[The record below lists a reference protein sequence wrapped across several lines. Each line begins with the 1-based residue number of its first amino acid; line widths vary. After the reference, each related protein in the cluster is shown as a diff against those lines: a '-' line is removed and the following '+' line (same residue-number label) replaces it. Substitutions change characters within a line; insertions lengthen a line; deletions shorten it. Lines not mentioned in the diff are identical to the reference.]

1 MKLMDAIIID
11 DEKHCRHVLS
21 ILLNRHCPEVKVVA
35 ECSDGPSALMTISK
49 LKPALIFLDIEMPGM
64 NGFELLERCN
74 ETDFSIIFT
83 TAYNE
88 YAIKAIRHSALD
100 YLLKPVDKTELIQ
113 AVAKAEKQS
122 NKQSGNIEKLM
133 GLLREKKVHEPIA
146 LSTLGGLIVIN
157 TDDLLYCESNGP
169 YTNFIF
175 TEQKPILIS
184 KTLKEVEEV
193 LVTRNFLRV
202 HNSFLIN
209 MKYVQKY
216 MNGNGGDVVMNN
228 GKVIPVS
235 RGKKAFFLE
244 HLERI

>member
-1 MKLMDAIIID
+1 MDTIIID

-21 ILLNRHCPEVKVVA
+21 LLLTRHCPDVNIVA
-35 ECSDGPSALMTISK
+35 ECASGQDALAAISS
-49 LKPALIFLDIEMPGM
+49 LKPALLFLDIEMPGM
-64 NGFELLERCN
+64 NGFEMLEKCID
-74 ETDFSIIFT
+74 TGFAVVFT

-88 YAIKAIRHSALD
+88 YAIQAIRHSALD
-100 YLLKPVDKTELIQ
+100 YLLKPVDKNELIQ
-113 AVAKAEKQS
+113 AVAKAEKHAPTDQGS
-122 NKQSGNIEKLM
+122 IEKLM
-133 GLLREKKVHEPIA
+133 SLVREKKSTDPVA

-157 TDDLLYCESNGP
+157 TDDLLYCESDGP

-175 TEQKPILIS
+175 KEQKPILIS

-193 LVTRNFLRV
+193 LVSRNFLRV

-216 MNGNGGDVVMNN
+216 LNGNGGDVVMNS

-235 RGKKAFFLE
+235 RTKKAFFLE
-244 HLERI
+244 HLQRI

>member
-1 MKLMDAIIID
+1 MDAIIID

-21 ILLNRHCPEVKVVA
+21 LLLARHCPEVNVVA
-35 ECSDGPSALMTISK
+35 ECADGTTALQAIAEHRPQ
-49 LKPALIFLDIEMPGM
+49 LLFLDIEMPGM
-64 NGFELLERCN
+64 NGFELLERC
-74 ETDFSIIFT
+74 TDKGFSVIFT

-100 YLLKPVDKTELIQ
+100 YLLKPVDKNELEQSVI
-113 AVAKAEKQS
+113 KAQKQC
-122 NKQSGNIEKLM
+122 NKDSGNIEKLI
-133 GLLREKKVHEPIA
+133 GLLRERKSPEPVA

-157 TDDLLYCESNGP
+157 TDDLLYCESDGP

-175 TEQKPILIS
+175 IEQKPILLS

-193 LVTRNFLRV
+193 LTSRNFLRV

-209 MKYVQKY
+209 MKYVRKY
-216 MNGNGGDVVMNN
+216 LNGNGGDVVMNN
-228 GKVIPVS
+228 GKTIPVS

>member
-1 MKLMDAIIID
+1 MDAIIID

-21 ILLNRHCPEVKVVA
+21 LLLARHCPEVNVVA
-35 ECSDGPSALMTISK
+35 ECADGITALT
-49 LKPALIFLDIEMPGM
+49 LIDQLQPQLLFLDIEMPGM
-64 NGFELLERCN
+64 NGFELLERC
-74 ETDFSIIFT
+74 TTSALAVVFT

-88 YAIKAIRHSALD
+88 YAIQAIRHSALD
-100 YLLKPVDKTELIQ
+100 YLLKPIDKNELMQ
-113 AVAKAEKQS
+113 AVSRARKQS
-122 NKQSGNIEKLM
+122 NKDSGNIEKLM
-133 GLLREKKVHEPIA
+133 GLLREKKTSEPVA
-146 LSTLGGLIVIN
+146 LSTLGGLIIID

-169 YTNFIF
+169 YTNFLF
-175 TEQKPILIS
+175 LEQKPILVS

-216 MNGNGGDVVMNN
+216 LNGNGGDVVMKN

-235 RGKKAFFLE
+235 RGKKTFFLE

>member
-1 MKLMDAIIID
+1 MDAIIID

-21 ILLNRHCPEVKVVA
+21 LLLARHCPEVRVVSESTGGLA
-35 ECSDGPSALMTISK
+35 ALKAIETF
-49 LKPALIFLDIEMPGM
+49 KPQLLFLDIEMPGM
-64 NGFELLERCN
+64 NGFELLEKCN
-74 ETDFSIIFT
+74 ETGFAVIFT

-100 YLLKPVDKTELIQ
+100 YLLKPIDKSELIE
-113 AVAKAEKQS
+113 AVTKAQTQS
-122 NKQSGNIEKLM
+122 YNDSGNIKKLM
-133 GLLREKKVHEPIA
+133 MLVREKRAQDPIA

-157 TDDLLYCESNGP
+157 TDDLLYCESDGP

-175 TEQKPILIS
+175 KEHKPILIS

-193 LVTRNFLRV
+193 LSIRNFLRV

-209 MKYVQKY
+209 LKYVQKY
-216 MNGNGGDVVMNN
+216 LNGNGGDVVMNN

-235 RGKKAFFLE
+235 RTKKAFFLE

>member
-1 MKLMDAIIID
+1 MDAIIID

-21 ILLNRHCPEVKVVA
+21 LLLARHCPEVNVVA
-35 ECSDGPSALMTISK
+35 ECADGHAALAAICD
-49 LKPALIFLDIEMPGM
+49 LKPRLLFLDIEMPGM
-64 NGFELLERCN
+64 NGFELLEKCMD
-74 ETDFSIIFT
+74 TGFAVIFT

-88 YAIKAIRHSALD
+88 YAIQAIRHSALD
-100 YLLKPVDKTELIQ
+100 YLLKPVDKNELIQ
-113 AVAKAEKQS
+113 AVVKAQKQS
-122 NKQSGNIEKLM
+122 NKDSGNIEKLI
-133 GLLREKKVHEPIA
+133 GLLKEKKAYEPIA
-146 LSTLGGLIVIN
+146 LSTLGGLIIIN
-157 TDDLLYCESNGP
+157 TDDLIYCESDGP

-175 TEQKPILIS
+175 LQQKPILIS

-193 LVTRNFLRV
+193 LVSRNFLRV

-216 MNGNGGDVVMNN
+216 LNGNGGDVVMNT

>member
-1 MKLMDAIIID
+1 MDALIID

-21 ILLNRHCPEVKVVA
+21 LLLGRFCPTVKVVA
-35 ECSDGPSALMTISK
+35 ECSSGTEALEAIDT
-49 LKPALIFLDIEMPGM
+49 LRPQLLFLDIEMPGM
-64 NGFELLERCN
+64 NGFELLEKCN
-74 ETDFSIIFT
+74 ETSFSVIFT

-100 YLLKPVDKTELIQ
+100 YLLKPVDKNELIQ
-113 AVAKAEKQS
+113 AVSKAKKQS
-122 NKQSGNIEKLM
+122 NRDSGNIEKLM
-133 GLLREKKVHEPIA
+133 MLVREKQSPDPVA

-157 TDDLLYCESNGP
+157 TDDLLYCESDGP

-175 TEQKPILIS
+175 IENKPILIS

-193 LVTRNFLRV
+193 LTSRNFLRV

-216 MNGNGGDVVMNN
+216 HNGNGGDVVMTN
-228 GKVIPVS
+228 GKIIPVS
-235 RGKKAFFLE
+235 RTKKAFFLE

>member
-1 MKLMDAIIID
+1 MDAVIID

-21 ILLNRHCPEVKVVA
+21 LLLTRHCPEVNLVA
-35 ECSDGPSALMTISK
+35 ECADGISALQAIDR
-49 LKPALIFLDIEMPGM
+49 LKPQLVFLDIEMPGM
-64 NGFELLERCN
+64 NGFELLEKCSN
-74 ETDFSIIFT
+74 VSFGVIFT

-88 YAIKAIRHSALD
+88 YAIQAIRHSALD
-100 YLLKPVDKTELIQ
+100 YLLKPVDKNELIQ
-113 AVAKAEKQS
+113 AVGKAQKQS
-122 NKQSGNIEKLM
+122 NRETGNIEKLM
-133 GLLREKKVHEPIA
+133 SLLRERKSHEPVA

-157 TDDLLYCESNGP
+157 TDDLIYCESDGP

-175 TEQKPILIS
+175 IEQKPILIS

-193 LVTRNFLRV
+193 LVSRNFLRV

-216 MNGNGGDVVMNN
+216 LNGNGGDVVMNN

-235 RGKKAFFLE
+235 RGKKSFFLE
-244 HLERI
+244 HLEKI